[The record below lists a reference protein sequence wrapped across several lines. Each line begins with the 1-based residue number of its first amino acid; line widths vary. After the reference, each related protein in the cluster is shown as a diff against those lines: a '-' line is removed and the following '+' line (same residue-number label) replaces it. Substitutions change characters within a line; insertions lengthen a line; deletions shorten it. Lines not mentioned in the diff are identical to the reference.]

1 MTAVPLRIAIVED
14 NTDLNG
20 LLVNA
25 LRSAGFDATGYA
37 SVEDFERSDDR
48 PHIFLLDL
56 NLPGEDGLSFAR
68 RLRGSAGDAGIVML
82 TARNDMDQ
90 RRSGYDSGAD
100 IYLTKPSSVDEI
112 LGALNALGRRLQA
125 QRLTEGDGLTEGN
138 ATAPP
143 VLTLSPRKLEVTGP
157 AGSVSITAAEA
168 AVLAYCASDPNG
180 RISLAAFD
188 EILPEGAGLSKVAIE
203 LKVVRLRKKL
213 AAAGFDGR
221 SIGSVRNYGYQLL
234 LPVKVVQA

>member
-1 MTAVPLRIAIVED
+1 MPASPLRIAVVED

-25 LRSAGFDATGYA
+25 LRSAGFDATGHA
-37 SVEDFERSDDR
+37 SVEDFERSGDR

-68 RLRGSAGDAGIVML
+68 RLRGSAGDIGIVML

-112 LGALNALGRRLQA
+112 LGALNALGRRLHTQG
-125 QRLTEGDGLTEGN
+125 LTEGDT
-138 ATAPP
+138 TAPP

-180 RISLAAFD
+180 RISLAAFGD
-188 EILPEGAGLSKVAIE
+188 ILPEGAGLSKVAIE

-221 SIGSVRNYGYQLL
+221 SIGSVRKYGYQLL
-234 LPVKVVQA
+234 LPIKVAPT